1 MTQRMDSCKIIE
13 IWKAVAKI
21 LEMVARDHQ
30 ITLKLMQDYLHIN
43 WETVY
48 QILYED
54 SGKTYKNICN
64 KFVCSTEF
72 HR

>member
-1 MTQRMDSCKIIE
+1 MGMRTLNMTQRMDSCQITE
-13 IWKAVAKI
+13 IWKAVANI

-30 ITLKLMQDYLHIN
+30 ITLKLMKDHLHIN

-54 SGKTYKNICN
+54 LGKT
-64 KFVCSTEF
+64 
-72 HR
+72 